1 MTELTETEIDS
12 LTECECGH
20 FANEH
25 SSDGCLATDFSEDWR
40 PIRDDDKCS
49 CTHSPAAINRH
60 AVERIK
66 AATYA
71 AGVAREPLRSSAAA
85 YGLPHKCSC
94 CGRGICGDLP
104 TLADRLAAARA
115 EGARDMRTKIEA
127 LPDEMA
133 VAWGG
138 DASWLTTGNRVADL
152 VRDWLNEALAD
163 GGEPQ

>member
-1 MTELTETEIDS
+1 MTELTPAEIDS

-60 AVERIK
+60 AVEAIK
-66 AATYA
+66 
-71 AGVAREPLRSSAAA
+71 
-85 YGLPHKCSC
+85 
-94 CGRGICGDLP
+94 
-104 TLADRLAAARA
+104 AAARA
-115 EGARDMRTKIEA
+115 EGARDMRTKIETLADELSRCAPGRTCGDLTCVNCFTADRLRA
-127 LPDEMA
+127 L
-133 VAWGG
+133 
-138 DASWLTTGNRVADL
+138 
-152 VRDWLNEALAD
+152 LAD